1 MYNASGKSEKSE
13 EKNELLAQYMPM
25 VKRLA
30 HHMMGR
36 LPPSVDEDD
45 LLQAGMIGLL
55 DAISRYDEAQSAQ
68 FEAYAIQRIRG
79 SMIDELRQSD
89 WLPRSARQSMRK
101 IEQAIGALQHRL
113 GRQPSETEIA
123 EFMKVPLAEYQAM
136 LTEARGHQLLYFE
149 DFGESEEDDSF
160 LDKQAADESSMPLPQ
175 LLDASLRAS
184 IIAGIEGLPE
194 REKLLLSLYYE
205 QELNLREISEVFGV
219 SESRICQLHGQ
230 AIARLRA
237 RLKEDAWIVEA

>member
-1 MYNASGKSEKSE
+1 MYTATGKSEKSE
-13 EKNELLAQYMPM
+13 KNDLLVLYMPM

-36 LPPSVDEDD
+36 LPPSVEEDD
-45 LLQAGMIGLL
+45 LVQAGMIGLL

-68 FEAYAIQRIRG
+68 FEGYAIQRIRG

-89 WLPRSARQSMRK
+89 WMPRSARQSMRK
-101 IEQAIGALQHRL
+101 IEQAINALQHKF

-123 EFMKVPLAEYQAM
+123 EYMKIPLAEYQSM
-136 LTEARGHQLLYFE
+136 LGDARGHQLLYFE
-149 DFGESEEDDSF
+149 DFGETDEGDSF
-160 LDKQAADESSMPLPQ
+160 LDKQSAGEDSMPLPQ
-175 LLDASLRAS
+175 LLDANLRAC
-184 IIAGIEGLPE
+184 IIAGIENLPE
-194 REKLLLSLYYE
+194 REQLLMSLYYE

-230 AIARLRA
+230 AVARLRA
-237 RLKEDAWIVEA
+237 KLKEDAWIVAA

>member
-1 MYNASGKSEKSE
+1 MYTATGKSEKSD
-13 EKNELLAQYMPM
+13 LLTQYMPM

-36 LPPSVDEDD
+36 LPPSVEEDD
-45 LLQAGMIGLL
+45 IVQAGMMGLL

-89 WLPRSARQSMRK
+89 WMPRSARQSMRK
-101 IEQAIGALQHRL
+101 IEAAIAALQHQL
-113 GRQPSETEIA
+113 GRQPTEGEIA
-123 EFMKVPLAEYQAM
+123 RSMQIPLDAYQSM
-136 LTEARGHQLLYFE
+136 LGDARGHQLLYFE
-149 DFGESEEDDSF
+149 DFGESDESDSF
-160 LDKQAADESSMPLPQ
+160 LDKQSSDESSMPLPQ
-175 LLDASLRAS
+175 LLDANLRAC
-184 IIAGIEGLPE
+184 IIAGIENLPE
-194 REKLLLSLYYE
+194 REKLLMSLYYE

-230 AIARLRA
+230 AIARLRTK
-237 RLKEDAWIVEA
+237 LKEDAWIAAA